1 MRKLTDLLE
10 GRERVWFW
18 IGDDEGLQRHFI
30 HDCTACGCKMK
41 PDALCGRAMSLHAD
55 RTTRFVSMLPWVYSF
70 MPGYNVSDVLKVD
83 YGKFA
88 AGEDDCIMTKIGFTG
103 GVPLM

>member
-1 MRKLTDLLE
+1 
-10 GRERVWFW
+10 
-18 IGDDEGLQRHFI
+18 
-30 HDCTACGCKMK
+30 
-41 PDALCGRAMSLHAD
+41 
-55 RTTRFVSMLPWVYSF
+55 